1 MADIKWI
8 KIATEVFDNRK
19 IRQIEIM
26 PDGDSILVI
35 WFKLLCLA
43 GNVNDKGL
51 IYFTNEIPYTDQML
65 SAQFNRPLTT
75 VQLALTTFQRFG
87 MIEVIDDII
96 KVSSWEK
103 YQNVEGM
110 EKIRAQTRAR
120 VAAHREKQK
129 ALDCNVTSNATETH
143 GNGTDIDIDK
153 ELDIEEDKEKEKKE
167 IKKKKKPANADFI
180 SLFSSYTTNENLIE
194 ALSAFVE
201 MRVSI
206 KKKPTERAMT
216 MILSKLNKLA
226 HSDEEKILIL
236 EQSILKNWTDVYE
249 LKNQQQRG
257 NIDEGSITVDA
268 DGVKRD
274 KSGLQV
280 W

>member
-1 MADIKWI
+1 MAEIKWI

-26 PDGDSILVI
+26 PEGDSILVI

-43 GNVNDKGL
+43 GNVNDKGM

-65 SAQFNRPLTT
+65 AAQFNRPLTT
-75 VQLALTTFQRFG
+75 VQMALNLFQRFG

-129 ALDCNVTSNATETH
+129 LLDCNVTGNATVTC
-143 GNGTDIDIDK
+143 GNETDIDIDK
-153 ELDIEEDKEKEKKE
+153 ELDKELDIEEDKDKEKK
-167 IKKKKKPANADFI
+167 KNKKKKPANADFV
-180 SLFSSYTTNENLIE
+180 SLLSSYTTNENLIE
-194 ALSAFVE
+194 SLNAFLE
-201 MRVSI
+201 MRISI
-206 KKKPTERAMT
+206 KAKPTERAFKM
-216 MILSKLNKLA
+216 LLNKLDKLA
-226 HSDEEKILIL
+226 QSDDEKILIL
-236 EQSILKNWTDVYE
+236 ENSIMNNWKDVYE
-249 LKNQQQRG
+249 LKNQQRG
-257 NIDEGSITVDA
+257 NVNAKPIQPHGEYDS
-268 DGVKRD
+268 
-274 KSGLQV
+274 SGRKLL
-280 W
+280 

>member
-51 IYFTNEIPYTDQML
+51 IYFTDEIPYTDQML
-65 SAQFNRPLTT
+65 AAQFNRPLTT
-75 VQLALTTFQRFG
+75 VQMALGLFQKFG
-87 MIEVIDDII
+87 MIDIIDDII

-120 VAAHREKQK
+120 VASHREKQK

-201 MRVSI
+201 MRISI
-206 KKKPTERAMT
+206 KAKPTERAMK
-216 MILSKLNKLA
+216 MLLNKLDKMTQ
-226 HSDEEKILIL
+226 SDDEKILIL
-236 EQSILKNWTDVYE
+236 ENSIMNNWKDIYALKD
-249 LKNQQQRG
+249 QQRG
-257 NIDEGSITVDA
+257 NVNAQSFRN
-268 DGVKRD
+268 DGQGIKKDSMGFEMV
-274 KSGLQV
+274 
-280 W
+280 